1 MSVRKT
7 LIHNT
12 AFNTAG
18 RLWEAACNI
27 ALAAYVVPRIGVSA
41 WGLWAMLSV
50 FTGYVA
56 LLDVGLGSGFAKF
69 IAEHAAHKDRDRI
82 SSVVSVGFFFY
93 LVLGIVLVCVGW
105 WCIEPAVTLFQRLG
119 AHVVDNAF
127 LADIRVLLRWG
138 LVLFAAS
145 NCLSAFSA
153 VQTGLQRM
161 DVANL
166 IGFAASLLKVM
177 GAVYWV
183 HAGHGVRGLLYTSFL
198 AFGFYATASVAAA
211 FLLVPGLRVSP
222 RHISWKEFRVL
233 ASFGWKA
240 QVSRLSNVVSF
251 ETDKLIVGLFY
262 RQFGMIGV
270 YRIGEELASKM
281 RQMPALLV
289 SAIMPAASDL
299 DARDERERITR
310 LYLVSSK
317 YLAAATLPLVIF
329 CVAASGMLIRAWMG
343 PAVPRLETAAW
354 INRILAI
361 GYLANVLPGAG
372 ISIALGKGRPDL
384 QMKAGIIAMIANVAC
399 TIVLVFPFGLYG
411 VAMGTALSMFA
422 ACVWFLRAMEPV
434 GGISAIELA
443 RKTLA
448 WPAAACVPG
457 FCFCLAVEFWSAGG
471 GRWLN
476 AEMAMAGAI
485 VFFASY
491 ALILFR
497 TPYLDSFDR
506 EVLRSLPFIGLLHG
520 RSHR

>member
-27 ALAAYVVPRIGVSA
+27 ALAAYVVPCLGVSA

-56 LLDVGLGSGFAKF
+56 LFDVGLGSGFAKF
-69 IAEHAAHKDRDRI
+69 IAEHAAHKDRGRI

-93 LVLGIVLVCVGW
+93 LVLGLVLVCAGW
-105 WCIEPAVTLFQRLG
+105 WCIDPAVALFRRLG
-119 AHVVDNAF
+119 AQAVDDAF
-127 LADIRVLLRWG
+127 LSDVRVLLRWG

-166 IGFAASLLKVM
+166 IGFAASLLKVT

-183 HAGHGVRGLLYTSFL
+183 HAGHGVRGLLYASFL
-198 AFGFYATASVAAA
+198 AFGFHAAASVIAA

-222 RHISWKEFRVL
+222 RHISGTEFRAL
-233 ASFGWKA
+233 ASFGWKT
-240 QVSRLSNVVSF
+240 QVSRLSNVISF

-270 YRIGEELASKM
+270 YRIGEELAGKM

-299 DARDERERITR
+299 DARDDRERITR

-317 YLAAATLPLVIF
+317 YLAAATLPIGVY
-329 CVAASGMLIRAWMG
+329 CVAASGMLIRTWMG
-343 PAVPRLETAAW
+343 PAVPHLETAAW

-372 ISIALGKGRPDL
+372 VSIALGKGRPDL
-384 QMKAGIIAMIANVAC
+384 QMKAGIIAMITNVAF
-399 TIVLVFPFGLYG
+399 TLALVFPFGLYG

-422 ACVWFLRAMEPV
+422 ACAWFLRAMEPV
-434 GGISAIELA
+434 GGIRAGELM

-448 WPAAACVPG
+448 WPALACLPG
-457 FCFCLAVEFWSAGG
+457 FAFCLAGEFWSAGG
-471 GRWLN
+471 SRWLN
-476 AEMAMAGAI
+476 AVATLGGAI
-485 VFFASY
+485 VFFSSY

-497 TPYLDSFDR
+497 APYFDR
-506 EVLRSLPFIGLLHG
+506 FDHDVLRSLPIAGRMYGRFHG
-520 RSHR
+520 